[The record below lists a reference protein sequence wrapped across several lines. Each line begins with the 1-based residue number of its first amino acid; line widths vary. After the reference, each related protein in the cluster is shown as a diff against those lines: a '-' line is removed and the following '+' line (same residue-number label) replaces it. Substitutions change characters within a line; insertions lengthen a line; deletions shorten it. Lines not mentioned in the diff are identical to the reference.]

1 MGDEFIWGRDMLV
14 WLQKAVRETSLKT
27 VMLPNKAFPRNNKYV
42 AQNFGY
48 FFYIFFLWLPEESHP
63 SYACNS
69 NELMN

>member
-1 MGDEFIWGRDMLV
+1 
-14 WLQKAVRETSLKT
+14 
-27 VMLPNKAFPRNNKYV
+27 MLPNKAFPQNSKYV